1 MKGTSSLNSI
11 EGMVIGF
18 NGTQE
23 IFYVIK
29 YIHVNDLLEEVQEES
44 NLHVDLLARNSLLNY
59 QCPNPPIRK
68 NEKKWLLISLINI
81 KL

>member
-18 NGTQE
+18 NGTQKF
-23 IFYVIK
+23 FYVIK

-44 NLHVDLLARNSLLNY
+44 NLHVDLLPWNSLLNY
-59 QCPNPPIRK
+59 QCRTAPIKK
-68 NEKKWLLISLINI
+68 NEKKWLPISSTDV
-81 KL
+81 